1 MPQTLHLFDILISFG
16 FFWSSNIG
24 RLFKRKNEHITSL
37 PSSQKNGHCCNVWL
51 VIKAKM
57 FVNMDAYDD
66 DHNCESSK
74 DITNGFNG
82 PSYITSNKDEINDV
96 SNGGE

>member
-1 MPQTLHLFDILISFG
+1 
-16 FFWSSNIG
+16 
-24 RLFKRKNEHITSL
+24 
-37 PSSQKNGHCCNVWL
+37 
-51 VIKAKM
+51 M